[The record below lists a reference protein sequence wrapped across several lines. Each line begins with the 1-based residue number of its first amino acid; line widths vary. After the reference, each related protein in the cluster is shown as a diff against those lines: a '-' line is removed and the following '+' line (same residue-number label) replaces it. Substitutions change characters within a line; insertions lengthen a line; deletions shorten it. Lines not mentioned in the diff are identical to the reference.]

1 MRLRE
6 ILRMLPQPS
15 STPSVSKDD
24 DTSQVRGVP
33 RYVVYLCAVIMF
45 INYCDRVNIS
55 VAILEM
61 KEELGWT
68 KIHEGHV
75 LGAFFIGYLTS
86 QLLGSM
92 LAIRY
97 GARRLL
103 AVSAFGWS
111 LLTLLTPEAS
121 HSDVIILCRILMG
134 VFEGMC
140 FPCVFAILSESKPE
154 RRSSNISL
162 QISATY
168 FATVFTL
175 VTSEQLI
182 IYYPWPVVF
191 RVFGSVG
198 FVWLVVWASTAMR
211 HDEMAH
217 KRAAKHQATR
227 SPRQQLRI
235 ALRLLKHPSTFP
247 IFVGHFAHAFCHFL
261 ALSWLPSYY
270 EELDKDST
278 HDGHKSHAMQL
289 MAPYIIMTSCSM
301 LGGQLA
307 DYSIRAGVDKT
318 YVRKLAEAVG
328 YGIGA
333 VSMSLF
339 LLVEPGTLASA
350 LLSIS
355 IGSSGFATSGHE
367 AAKLD
372 VAPAEYVGMLQG
384 VSNTIAA
391 FSGVIGVPVAAY
403 INSAFDSWKAVF
415 AVVGMVY
422 GVAGIVFYQKGTAVQ
437 IPRADLTSESH
448 RPIVNV

>member
-1 MRLRE
+1 MA
-6 ILRMLPQPS
+6 QTS
-15 STPSVSKDD
+15 SATEHHHAPDL
-24 DTSQVRGVP
+24 QVPGVP
-33 RYVVYLCAVIMF
+33 RYVVYLCALIMF

-55 VAILEM
+55 VAILKM
-61 KEELGWT
+61 KEDLGWD

-103 AVSAFGWS
+103 AISAFGWS

-121 HSDVIILCRILMG
+121 HSDVIILCRIVLG

-140 FPCVFAILSESKPE
+140 FPCVFSILSESKPD
-154 RRSSNISL
+154 RRSGNISL

-175 VTSEQLI
+175 VTSEHMI

-191 RVFGSVG
+191 RVFGSIG
-198 FVWLVVWASTAMR
+198 FVWLVLWALTAMK

-217 KRAAKHQATR
+217 LRAATHQASR
-227 SPRQQLRI
+227 SPRQQLKI
-235 ALRLLKHPSTFP
+235 ALKLLQHPSTFP

-261 ALSWLPSYY
+261 ALSWLPTYY
-270 EELDKDST
+270 EEVDKESFEDA
-278 HDGHKSHAMQL
+278 HRSHAMQL

-301 LGGQLA
+301 LGGQVA
-307 DYSIRAGVDKT
+307 DYAIRSGVDKS
-318 YVRKLAEAVG
+318 YVRRLAEAFG

-333 VSMSLF
+333 TAMSLF
-339 LLVEPGTLASA
+339 MLVEPGFVASA

-372 VAPAEYVGMLQG
+372 VAPPEYVGLLQG
-384 VSNTIAA
+384 VSNTLAA
-391 FSGVIGVPVAAY
+391 LSGVLGVPIAAY
-403 INSAFDSWKAVF
+403 INKAFNSWKAVF
-415 AVVGMVY
+415 ALVGLVY
-422 GVAGIVFYQKGTAVQ
+422 GVAGFIFYRQGTAVQ
-437 IPRADLTSESH
+437 IPRSELAAGEKQL
-448 RPIVNV
+448 RPAVTL